1 MGPAYLFMHS
11 TLGLIL
17 VSNGNL
23 GWDGEVRFRT
33 LKTNRWDMQLR
44 AMYVAFALF
53 LLHPAGA
60 KAQSLGQIDCPRAG
74 GYVYLYSSMT
84 TLDVR
89 TTVQCGE
96 QVQITGQYQGYFGVR
111 TAKGDDGYIPQ
122 NSVRILRDKTGPLPL
137 AQRPAR
143 PRTPYDDP
151 NAPAE
156 DAANYGK
163 PSPEFTLRNNTPIH
177 VKVMQT
183 LSSTSTHLGDKVQM
197 EVVDDVVVDGLL
209 VIAKGAAAAG
219 SVTEVSPKKRMGHG
233 GVVGVSVSSVRLSNN
248 ADAAVRGYHEARG
261 EDSATASVLPM
272 VSGKDVA
279 LEQGTVFT
287 ASIDGDV
294 KLQRDAFQEAK
305 ANAGPGAVPSAA
317 AQNPPQ

>member
-1 MGPAYLFMHS
+1 
-11 TLGLIL
+11 
-17 VSNGNL
+17 
-23 GWDGEVRFRT
+23 
-33 LKTNRWDMQLR
+33 MQFR
-44 AMYVAFALF
+44 AMCATFVFF
-53 LLHPAGA
+53 LLYPAPG
-60 KAQSLGQIDCPRAG
+60 KAQGMGQIDCPRAG

-111 TAKGDDGYIPQ
+111 TAKGEDGYIPQ
-122 NSVRILRDKTGPLPL
+122 NSVRILKDKAGPLPL

-143 PRTPYDDP
+143 ELTPYDDRSR
-151 NAPAE
+151 PAE
-156 DAANYGK
+156 SPATSSV
-163 PSPEFTLRNNTPIH
+163 PSAEFTLRNNTPIH
-177 VKVMQT
+177 LKVQQT
-183 LSSTSTHLGDKVQM
+183 LSSTSTHLGDKVQL

-209 VIAKGAAAAG
+209 VIAKGAVATG

-233 GVVGVSVSSVRLSNN
+233 GVVGVSVNSVHLCNN
-248 ADAAVRGYHEARG
+248 ADAPVRGYHEAKG
-261 EDSATASVLPM
+261 ADSTTATVLPM

-294 KLQRDAFQEAK
+294 KLQRDGFQEAK
-305 ANAGPGAVPSAA
+305 AIVAPAAVPSAA
-317 AQNPPQ
+317 AQNPQQQKR

>member
-1 MGPAYLFMHS
+1 MQ
-11 TLGLIL
+11 
-17 VSNGNL
+17 
-23 GWDGEVRFRT
+23 FRVT
-33 LKTNRWDMQLR
+33 CAVL
-44 AMYVAFALF
+44 ALF
-53 LLHPAGA
+53 FLLPAVG
-60 KAQSLGQIDCPRAG
+60 KAQGIGQIECPRAG

-84 TLDVR
+84 MLDVR

-111 TAKGDDGYIPQ
+111 TAKGEDGYIPQ
-122 NSVRILRDKTGPLPL
+122 NSVRVLRDKAGPLPL

-143 PRTPYDDP
+143 ELTPYDDR
-151 NAPAE
+151 NAPAGS
-156 DAANYGK
+156 AATSSIPN
-163 PSPEFTLRNNTPIH
+163 PEFTLRNNTPIH
-177 VKVMQT
+177 LKVLQT
-183 LSSTSTHLGDKVQM
+183 LSSTSTHLGDKVQL

-248 ADAAVRGYHEARG
+248 TDGPARGYHEAKG
-261 EDSATASVLPM
+261 ADSTTATVLPM

-279 LEQGTVFT
+279 LDQGTVFT

-305 ANAGPGAVPSAA
+305 TVAA
-317 AQNPPQ
+317 PAASPTASAQNPQQQKR